1 MKEHNIDCMKHR
13 KHTHLAGVD
22 VAIITAEK
30 GKCVLTIKDAYFTR
44 GIDVSGN
51 KTDGYFLEFEEDV
64 MDMVVNSSNRKQISQ
79 NLVLEKGLSLTD
91 SRNIGN
97 WIGTKIELYH
107 DETIRMMGKVV
118 GGIRVKGFKV
128 LPELI
133 IDSENFKAVKDAV
146 TNKGYTLD
154 QVRSKYN
161 LSKECEAL
169 LLKKYFVYLQTRIG

>member
-1 MKEHNIDCMKHR
+1 MKEHGIDAMKYR

-30 GKCVLTIKDAYFTR
+30 GKCVLTIKDAYYSR
-44 GIDVSGN
+44 GVDVSGN

-79 NLVLEKGLSLTD
+79 NLVLEKGLSLLD

-97 WIGTKIELYH
+97 WIGYKVELYF
-107 DETIRMMGKVV
+107 DETIRMIGKVV

-128 LPELI
+128 LPNLEPNTP
-133 IDSENFKAVKDAV
+133 NFDAVKKALDS
-146 TNKGYTLD
+146 KQYTLE
-154 QVRSKYN
+154 QVKIKYKISEEVEKMLN
-161 LSKECEAL
+161 ITK
-169 LLKKYFVYLQTRIG
+169 

>member
-22 VAIITAEK
+22 VAIITSEK
-30 GKCVLTIKDAYFTR
+30 GRCILTIKDAYFSR
-44 GIDVSGN
+44 GVDVSGN

-64 MDMVVNSSNRKQISQ
+64 MPMVVNSSNRKMIAN
-79 NLVLEKGLSLTD
+79 NLVLEKGLSLLD

-97 WIGTKIELYH
+97 WIGTKIELQF

-128 LPELI
+128 LPDLLPNT
-133 IDSENFKAVKDAV
+133 SNFEAVKKALDS
-146 TNKGYTLD
+146 KQYTID
-154 QVRSKYN
+154 QVKIKYN
-161 LSKECEAL
+161 ISEEVAKL
-169 LLKKYFVYLQTRIG
+169 LNNDGK

>member
-22 VAIITAEK
+22 IAIITAEK

-64 MDMVVNSSNRKQISQ
+64 MPMVVNSSNRKMIAN

-107 DETIRMMGKVV
+107 DETIRMMGKIV

-128 LPELI
+128 LPELQPNTP
-133 IDSENFKAVKDAV
+133 NFDAVKKALQGG
-146 TNKGYTLD
+146 NYTIE
-154 QVRSKYN
+154 QVKTKYN
-161 LSKECEAL
+161 VSVEVQKL
-169 LLKKYFVYLQTRIG
+169 LEK

>member
-1 MKEHNIDCMKHR
+1 MKEYNIDCMKHR

-64 MDMVVNSSNRKQISQ
+64 MPMVVNSSNRKMIAN

-118 GGIRVKGFKV
+118 GGIRVKGLKV
-128 LPELI
+128 LPELQPNTP
-133 IDSENFKAVKDAV
+133 NFDAVKKALQGG
-146 TNKGYTLD
+146 NYTIE
-154 QVRSKYN
+154 QVKTKYN
-161 LSKECEAL
+161 VSEAVQNL
-169 LLKKYFVYLQTRIG
+169 LENEK